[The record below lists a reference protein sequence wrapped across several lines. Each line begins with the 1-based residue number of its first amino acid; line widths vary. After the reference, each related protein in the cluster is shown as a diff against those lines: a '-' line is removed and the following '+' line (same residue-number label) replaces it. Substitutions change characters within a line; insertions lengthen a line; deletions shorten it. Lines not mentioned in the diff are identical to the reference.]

1 MGQVQSGVISVDDFG
16 DRVMG
21 AVVAILSP
29 RVDSSLTFQ
38 PLEKISPQDKHV
50 LPMLQSNQGNQY
62 TTYYSE
68 DKRESINNY
77 ITNHILDS
85 EEHLNHFTNAL
96 IGSLTGQ
103 DNLKTKVNAPNAPNA
118 SNASNAS
125 NAPNSNIQAV
135 VQHQHQHQHQHQPQP
150 QQRAP
155 VEPPRP
161 VATHAPSIKSA
172 STARPPPSIAKASR
186 RTEATQ
192 VTRASSATQVTRA
205 TRATEATG
213 ASSATQVF
221 AELEVEN
228 ETPSIRP
235 VKGSNKLQKRI
246 HTIDQAIDMER
257 IAHQR
262 MREAQENIKASYRES
277 DVQSVYPSIQSNVK
291 AVIQPVT
298 DEDNAD
304 EDHEEF
310 DFENVQSEPKDQ
322 DTPEPEAITDNEE
335 S

>member
-1 MGQVQSGVISVDDFG
+1 MGQAQSGVISVDDFG

-29 RVDSSLTFQ
+29 RVDGSLTFQ

-68 DKRESINNY
+68 EKRDSINNY

-96 IGSLTGQ
+96 ISSLTGQ
-103 DNLKTKVNAPNAPNA
+103 DNIKTKVH
-118 SNASNAS
+118 ASNAS
-125 NAPNSNIQAV
+125 NAPSNQAFV
-135 VQHQHQHQHQHQPQP
+135 

-155 VEPPRP
+155 VDPPRP
-161 VATHAPSIKSA
+161 VATYAPSIKSA

-192 VTRASSATQVTRA
+192 VTRASSATQITRA
-205 TRATEATG
+205 SSATQVTNASRVTEVTG

-221 AELEVEN
+221 AELEN

-257 IAHQR
+257 IAHKR

-277 DVQSVYPSIQSNVK
+277 DAQSVKSVQPTQSVHPSIQSNVK

-298 DEDNAD
+298 EHNAD
-304 EDHEEF
+304 EEHEDHEEHEEHEEF
-310 DFENVQSEPKDQ
+310 DFEHVHTEPKDQ
-322 DTPEPEAITDNEE
+322 ATSEGSADDEVI
-335 S
+335 

>member
-29 RVDSSLTFQ
+29 RIDGSLTFK
-38 PLEKISPQDKHV
+38 PLENISPQDKHV

-68 DKRESINNY
+68 DKREAINNY

-96 IGSLTGQ
+96 ISSLTGER
-103 DNLKTKVNAPNAPNA
+103 DR
-118 SNASNAS
+118 
-125 NAPNSNIQAV
+125 AV
-135 VQHQHQHQHQHQPQP
+135 VQ
-150 QQRAP
+150 QRAG
-155 VEPPRP
+155 VEPPGVKGERP
-161 VATHAPSIKSA
+161 ISTHAPSIKSA
-172 STARPPPSIAKASR
+172 STTRPPPSIAKASR

-192 VTRASSATQVTRA
+192 VSSATNVTSATQATRATIATNASSATKVL
-205 TRATEATG
+205 
-213 ASSATQVF
+213 
-221 AELEVEN
+221 AELEN
-228 ETPSIRP
+228 DTPSIRP

-262 MREAQENIKASYRES
+262 MCEAQENIKASYRDS
-277 DVQSVYPSIQSNVK
+277 DVQSVHPTQSVHPSIQSNVK
-291 AVIQPVT
+291 AVIT
-298 DEDNAD
+298 EDNADEDNAD
-304 EDHEEF
+304 EDDNEG
-310 DFENVQSEPKDQ
+310 FEHVNTEPKDL
-322 DTPEPEAITDNEE
+322 EGSTDNE
-335 S
+335 

>member
-29 RVDSSLTFQ
+29 RIDGSLTFK
-38 PLEKISPQDKHV
+38 PLENISPQDKHV

-68 DKRESINNY
+68 DKREAINNY

-96 IGSLTGQ
+96 ISSLTGER
-103 DNLKTKVNAPNAPNA
+103 DR
-118 SNASNAS
+118 
-125 NAPNSNIQAV
+125 AV
-135 VQHQHQHQHQHQPQP
+135 VQ
-150 QQRAP
+150 QRAG
-155 VEPPRP
+155 VEPQGVKVERP
-161 VATHAPSIKSA
+161 ISTHAPSIKSA
-172 STARPPPSIAKASR
+172 STTRPPQSIAKASR

-192 VTRASSATQVTRA
+192 VSSATNVTSATQATQATQVTRA
-205 TRATEATG
+205 TIATNAT
-213 ASSATQVF
+213 SATKVL
-221 AELEVEN
+221 AELEN
-228 ETPSIRP
+228 DTPSIRP

-262 MREAQENIKASYRES
+262 MCEAQENIKASYRDS
-277 DVQSVYPSIQSNVK
+277 DVQSVHPTQSVHPSIQSNVK
-291 AVIQPVT
+291 AVIT
-298 DEDNAD
+298 EDNADEDNAD
-304 EDHEEF
+304 EDNEG
-310 DFENVQSEPKDQ
+310 FEHVNTEPKDL
-322 DTPEPEAITDNEE
+322 EGSTDNE
-335 S
+335 